1 MTEWSPSHDE
11 IAEESLT
18 AATVRITG
26 PAGVAGV
33 GVLIAPQLVLT
44 CAHVVTDAAGLARGH
59 SGRPQTTLDVRLLHT
74 PGDAEAV
81 TARIRDWVPEH
92 PDGRGDLAVLL
103 LKGVLTG
110 ARPVVMADP
119 SSTFAHQA
127 VVFGLPDDVAE
138 GGWHTAVLRGRTGVG
153 WLQMSPDGASDPIRP
168 GFSGAAVWDKVTGGV
183 VGIVTA
189 TASEARGQNFCIP
202 TRAITDQIPALAGL
216 LAPRCPFPGLHA
228 FTEQDGRHFFGRDA
242 DVAAVLGL
250 LGARGG
256 PADCV
261 TLIGPSGSGKSS
273 VLMAGVVP
281 RLSEQGVEVVLLRAA
296 SGQQRLPVRTRPA
309 DDRQRRVVVAVD
321 QAEALLTLPDDELQ
335 ETVGLLLEAAA
346 RPDASVLMV
355 VRSDFQDAMLS
366 HPELGRLV
374 GGAPAHQLGPMTA
387 QQLADAVMRPLDG
400 IPGVEYSAGLAARIV
415 EDAVGRPGTLPLLG
429 FLLES
434 LWEQRRGGRLRFDTY
449 ERLGGVGRALGERAD
464 TAWHEVQGA
473 HPSPAAESLLRALV
487 RIPPG
492 TRTALRARLL
502 RRDAGEERWAIARA
516 LAESRILVLG
526 VEEAGHETVEL
537 AHEALIEQ
545 WRPLAEV
552 LAENRAFLEWLG
564 TLRFDGQRWQQEGRP
579 DGHLL
584 EDPALALAEQRL
596 AERGDELTAED
607 REFIRCSGELR
618 DRRRR
623 EAKRSATRARRVR
636 QLIAIVA
643 VVSSLAVVVGSF
655 LYRGMVAEQRRLTS
669 DRLTQQAAA
678 LDSVSLTA
686 SSLFA
691 VAAFDTEDRE
701 PARSTLMAQYL
712 RMKDVEHIV
721 MEGRSDV
728 EDISLAGS
736 GEELYSLLDSGDVVQ
751 LDLRK
756 ADAER
761 PEPWLRTRTGDNA
774 RFAVSSNDRV
784 MARSSEWG
792 VISLGVRASEEAA
805 FDPKAKVRYVSL
817 RGREDAERN
826 PRPASDLRFDGGGD
840 RVLAA
845 IPREG
850 VLVWRTDDGSRVG
863 RTLTPPKGWDAVE
876 AWFGAGD
883 TVVTRIVPA
892 GTGRDDAPGR
902 LLAWDLATGEPS
914 RPWGERAAASA
925 TVSSDGRTLVTCT
938 AEGALEVWRLGRQP
952 RRAKTYNT
960 STAVQLCPLHVPRLD
975 ATGRYLVKPVGR
987 MGGDLGRMR
996 FLVVDL
1002 EKGWPGTFD
1011 VPSTAFEDVNITR
1024 GNSFPAVALAGPPND
1039 LRAAV
1044 AVGGSVVTVRVRPPD
1059 SFDTSVLLGGFRT
1072 PDGEHQRLAVVDA
1085 EGDALQM
1092 WDLKTR
1098 KLMGFAKS
1106 PKPLARFYTAFSP
1119 DGSRVLTVTEDQRSV
1134 LVWRLTEGASG
1145 SDTTHTL
1152 VVEHELE
1159 LPSPPDLTAQ
1169 GPDPLTG
1176 LTPSW
1181 INTSFADDEHAVIS
1195 GLSYMSRWNLDTGEQ
1210 DGRTYRPAEQEK
1222 WALANAAA
1230 GTWGGALPGTRK
1242 AVVRTVDGV
1251 GTWDFGTGEYTRW
1264 IERKE
1269 RDESIRGLLV
1279 SPDGKRLAVHY
1290 AGGSVRLWDIERDK
1304 WDGTLTDDG
1313 VYALGR
1319 FLDEKGDTLHT
1330 TTRAGEQVVWD
1341 TQDRDML
1348 YRYWVYYDTT
1358 LSPDSTGE
1366 RITAVEGSRSFT
1378 VPLDADKSIERLC
1391 ALAQRGPTKGE
1402 RERAGDSDEFDHAC
1416 RSGS

>member
-1 MTEWSPSHDE
+1 MTERSPSHDE

-59 SGRPQTTLDVRLLHT
+59 SERPRTTLDVRLLHT
-74 PGDAEAV
+74 PGGAEAV
-81 TARIRDWVPEH
+81 TAKIRNWVPEH

-103 LKGVLTG
+103 LSTVLTG

-119 SSTFAHQA
+119 PSAFGHQA

-168 GFSGAAVWDKVTGGV
+168 GFSGAAVWDKVTGSV

-189 TASEARGQNFCIP
+189 TASKARGQNFCIP
-202 TRAITDQIPALAGL
+202 TRTVTEQIPALAGL
-216 LAPRCPFPGLHA
+216 LAPRCPFPGLHP
-228 FTEQDGRHFFGRDA
+228 FTEHDSRHFFGRDA

-250 LGARGG
+250 LGVLDG
-256 PADCV
+256 PTGCV
-261 TLIGPSGSGKSS
+261 TLTGPSGSGKSS
-273 VLMAGVVP
+273 VLMAGVLP
-281 RLSEQGVEVVLLRAA
+281 RLREQGAEVVLLRAA
-296 SGQQRLPVRTRPA
+296 SGQRLPVRTLPA
-309 DDRQRRVVVAVD
+309 DAGQRRVVVAVD
-321 QAEALLTLPDDELQ
+321 QAEALLTLPDDELR
-335 ETVGLLLEAAA
+335 ETAGLLLEAAA
-346 RPDASVLMV
+346 RPDTCVLTV

-374 GGAPAHQLGPMTA
+374 GGAPAHQLGPMPA
-387 QQLADAVMRPLDG
+387 QELADAVVRPLEG
-400 IPGVEYSAGLAARIV
+400 IPGVEYSAGLATRIV
-415 EDAVGRPGTLPLLG
+415 EDAVGRPGALPLLG

-492 TRTALRARLL
+492 RRTPLRARLL

-526 VEEAGHETVEL
+526 VDETGHETVEL

-564 TLRFDGQRWQQEGRP
+564 TLRYDGQRWRQEGRP

-596 AERGDELTAED
+596 AERGDELTAD
-607 REFIRCSGELR
+607 DHTFIRCSAELR

-623 EAKRSATRARRVR
+623 EAERSATRARRVR
-636 QLIAIVA
+636 LLTAMVA
-643 VVSSLAVVVGSF
+643 VVSSLALIVGSF

-669 DRLTQQAAA
+669 DRLAQQAAA

-686 SSLFA
+686 SSLFT
-691 VAAFDTEDRE
+691 VAAFDTEPRQT
-701 PARSTLMAQYL
+701 ARSTLMAQDL
-712 RMKDVEHIV
+712 RLKDVENVV

-728 EDISLAGS
+728 EDIFSAGS
-736 GEELYSLLDSGDVVQ
+736 GEQLYSLLDSGDVVQ
-751 LDLRK
+751 LDLRE

-761 PEPWLRTRTGDNA
+761 PEPRQRTRTGDNA
-774 RFAVSSNDRV
+774 RFAVSSNGRV
-784 MARSSEWG
+784 MARSSGWG
-792 VISLGVRASEEAA
+792 VISLGIRATDEAA
-805 FDPKAKVRYVSL
+805 FDPEAKVRYVSL
-817 RGREDAERN
+817 RGTEDARRN
-826 PRPASDLRFDGGGD
+826 PRPASDLRFDPGGD
-840 RVLAA
+840 RVLAT
-845 IPREG
+845 IRREG
-850 VLVWRTDDGSRVG
+850 VLVWRTDDGSRLG

-883 TVVTRIVPA
+883 TVVARIVPA
-892 GTGRDDAPGR
+892 GADRDEASGR
-902 LLAWDLATGEPS
+902 LLAWDGATGEPS

-925 TVSSDGRTLVTCT
+925 TVSGDGRTLVTCT

-952 RRAKTYNT
+952 RRAQTYQT

-1011 VPSTAFEDVNITR
+1011 VPSTAPEDINLTR
-1024 GNSFPAVALAGPPND
+1024 GRAFPAVALAGPPND

-1044 AVGGSVVTVRVRPPD
+1044 GVGGSIVTVRVRPPD
-1059 SFDTSVLLGGFRT
+1059 SFDVNVLLGGFRT
-1072 PDGEHQRLAVVDA
+1072 ADGEHRRLAVVGA
-1085 EGDALQM
+1085 EGDALQI

-1098 KLMGFAKS
+1098 KLMGRARS
-1106 PKPLARFYTAFSP
+1106 PEPLARFYTAFSP
-1119 DGSRVLTVTEDQRSV
+1119 DGSRMLTVTEDQRSV
-1134 LVWRLTEGASG
+1134 LVWRLTEGPSG
-1145 SDTTHTL
+1145 GGTTHTL
-1152 VVEHELE
+1152 AVEHVLE
-1159 LPSPPDLTAQ
+1159 LPSPPDLTAR

-1181 INTSFADDEHAVIS
+1181 INTTFADDGYAVIS

-1210 DGRTYRPAEQEK
+1210 DGMTYRPSQQEK
-1222 WALANAAA
+1222 PALAMAAA
-1230 GTWGGALPGTRK
+1230 GTWGGVLPGTRK

-1251 GTWDFGTGEYTRW
+1251 GTWDFETGEYTRW
-1264 IERKE
+1264 IKRKE
-1269 RDESIRGLLV
+1269 QDEAIRGLLV
-1279 SPDGKRLAVHY
+1279 SPDGKRLTVHY
-1290 AGGSVRLWDIERDK
+1290 ADGSVRLWNIERKEWDDDK
-1304 WDGTLTDDG
+1304 LTNDG
-1313 VYALGR
+1313 VFALGR
-1319 FLDEKGDTLHT
+1319 NLDEKGDVLHT

-1341 TQDRDML
+1341 TRGKTVL
-1348 YRYWVYYDTT
+1348 YRYWAHYDTT

-1366 RITAVEGSRSFT
+1366 RITMVEGSRSFT

-1402 RERAGDSDEFDHAC
+1402 RDQAGDSDEFDHAC

>member
-1 MTEWSPSHDE
+1 MTERSPSHDE
-11 IAEESLT
+11 IAEEMLT
-18 AATVRITG
+18 ATTVRITG

-59 SGRPQTTLDVRLLHT
+59 SERPQTTLDVRLLHA

-92 PDGRGDLAVLL
+92 PDGRGDLAVLRL
-103 LKGVLTG
+103 GGVLAG
-110 ARPVVMADP
+110 ARPVTMADP
-119 SSTFAHQA
+119 PSTLAHQA

-168 GFSGAAVWDKVTGGV
+168 GFSGAAVWDKVTGAV

-202 TRAITDQIPALAGL
+202 TRTITEQIPALAGL
-216 LAPRCPFPGLHA
+216 LAPRSPFPGLHA
-228 FTEQDGRHFFGRDA
+228 FTEHDSRHFFGRDA
-242 DVAAVLGL
+242 DIAAVLGL
-250 LGARGG
+250 LEADGG
-256 PADCV
+256 PTSCV
-261 TLIGPSGSGKSS
+261 TLAGPSGSGKSS

-281 RLSEQGVEVVLLRAA
+281 RLREQGVEVVLLRAA
-296 SGQQRLPVRTRPA
+296 SGQRLPVPASPA
-309 DDRQRRVVVAVD
+309 DAGQRHVVVAVD
-321 QAEALLTLPDDELQ
+321 QAEALLTLPDDELRD
-335 ETVGLLLEAAA
+335 TVGRLLEAAA
-346 RPDASVLMV
+346 RPRTGVLTV

-374 GGAPAHQLGPMTA
+374 GGAPAHQLGPMTT
-387 QQLADAVMRPLDG
+387 QQLTNAVVRPLDG
-400 IPGVEYSAGLAARIV
+400 IPGVEYSAGLAARII
-415 EDAVGRPGTLPLLG
+415 EDAVGRPGALPLLG
-429 FLLES
+429 FLLET
-434 LWEQRRGGRLRFDTY
+434 LWEQRRGGRLRFDAY

-464 TAWHEVQGA
+464 AAWRAVQGGF
-473 HPSPAAESLLRALV
+473 PPPAARSLLRALV

-502 RRDAGEERWAIARA
+502 RRDAGEERWAVARA

-526 VEEAGHETVEL
+526 VDEEGRETVEL
-537 AHEALIEQ
+537 AHEALIEH
-545 WRPLAEV
+545 WRPLTEL
-552 LAENRAFLEWLG
+552 LAEDRAFLEWLG
-564 TLRFDGQRWQQEGRP
+564 TVRFDGQRWRQAGRP

-596 AERGDELTAED
+596 AERGDELTADD

-623 EAKRSATRARRVR
+623 EAERSATRARRVR
-636 QLIAIVA
+636 QLTAIVA
-643 VVSSLAVVVGSF
+643 VVSSLALVVGSI

-669 DRLTQQAAA
+669 DRLAQQAAA

-691 VAAFDTEDRE
+691 VAAFDTEDRQ

-736 GEELYSLLDSGDVVQ
+736 GEQLYSLLDGGDVVQ

-761 PEPWLRTRTGDNA
+761 PKPWLRTSTSDNA
-774 RFAVSSNDRV
+774 RFAVSSNGRV
-784 MARSSEWG
+784 MARSSDWG
-792 VISLGVRASEEAA
+792 VISLGVRASEEAV

-817 RGREDAERN
+817 RGREGAERN

-845 IPREG
+845 IRREG

-892 GTGRDDAPGR
+892 GAGRDDAPGR
-902 LLAWDLATGEPS
+902 LLAWDLATGEPN
-914 RPWGERAAASA
+914 RPWGERAAAST

-938 AEGALEVWRLGRQP
+938 AQGALEVWRLGRHP
-952 RRAKTYNT
+952 RIAQSYTT
-960 STAVQLCPLHVPRLD
+960 TAVQLCPLHVPRLD
-975 ATGRYLVKPVGR
+975 ATGRYLVNPVGR

-1011 VPSTAFEDVNITR
+1011 VPSTAPEDVNVTGR
-1024 GNSFPAVALAGPPND
+1024 NAFPAVALTGPPND

-1044 AVGGSVVTVRVRPPD
+1044 AVGGSIVTVRVRSPD
-1059 SFDTSVLLGGFRT
+1059 SFGTNVLLGGFRT
-1072 PDGEHQRLAVVDA
+1072 ADGEHQRLAVVDA
-1085 EGDALQM
+1085 KGDALQL
-1092 WDLKTR
+1092 WNLKTR
-1098 KLMGFAKS
+1098 KLMGFARS

-1145 SDTTHTL
+1145 SGTTHTL
-1152 VVEHELE
+1152 AVEHELE

-1195 GLSYMSRWNLDTGEQ
+1195 GLSYMSRWNLDTGKQ

-1269 RDESIRGLLV
+1269 RDQSIRGLLV

-1290 AGGSVRLWDIERDK
+1290 AGGSIRLWDIKRNR
-1304 WDGTLTDDG
+1304 WDGKLTDDG

-1319 FLDEKGDTLHT
+1319 FLNEKGDTLHT

-1341 TQDRDML
+1341 TQDRNML

-1358 LSPDSTGE
+1358 LSPNSTGE

-1402 RERAGDSDEFDHAC
+1402 RERAGDSDEFDNAC
-1416 RSGS
+1416 QSGS